1 MILQF
6 ALCVVILCCAAT
18 AYVIATIGPY
28 PAGDDE

>member
-18 AYVIATIGPY
+18 AYVIAATHY